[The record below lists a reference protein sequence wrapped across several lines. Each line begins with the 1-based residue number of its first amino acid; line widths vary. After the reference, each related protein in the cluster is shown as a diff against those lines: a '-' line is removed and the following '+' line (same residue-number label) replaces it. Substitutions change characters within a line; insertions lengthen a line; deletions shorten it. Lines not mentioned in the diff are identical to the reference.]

1 MNQQN
6 RDDPERRQLIQKYR
20 QKLIKI
26 RSHLIF
32 DRSPTGSM
40 IRWVLHLLIAGVA
53 LVIVTIVFGL
63 VHEYHDSAHWTRIT
77 GPKTAD
83 IPTDI
88 LYASAD
94 EKADKL
100 KYLKYQ
106 GLMWDRDKH
115 TLKPTASTENY
126 RQLEKAYDKLKRK
139 NDVSS
144 TNDQIKEAWS
154 FHEDYNDLFSKKNTV
169 KMSTTPEEISQLI
182 DDHFPKITPYVVDG
196 TQYQF
201 ANDEQ
206 AKMNKLADDQAT
218 MNQIVTSFAKQYKA
232 SGKHTLKSRIYA
244 TSAAKKK
251 FKQLSGK
258 LHYHWLLQKQ
268 FNRIYNASGSLLQKH
283 DSMMDALL
291 AYKED
296 QSQMNSFNKFLSFW
310 NSEQDKLDNQT
321 VDLPDFTGKSKSDVD
336 RWADKNN
343 ITVKY
348 RYESSSSQP
357 NNSVLSQ
364 MPSASQYDKII
375 KGSTMT
381 VYLARN
387 TDGSSNNDN
396 SSSSENDA
404 DTLNMNAS
412 NPTADRE
419 SRKEDA
425 SSASSSSDDQS
436 GNGSDNND
444 QSNDNGNNSGNSTQ
458 PSNTDN

>member
-1 MNQQN
+1 MNRQN

-115 TLKPTASTENY
+115 TLKPTASAENY

-139 NDVSS
+139 DDVSQ

-206 AKMNKLADDQAT
+206 SKMNKLADDQAT

-268 FNRIYNASGSLLQKH
+268 LNRIYNASGSLLQKH

-336 RWADKNN
+336 HWASENN

-348 RYESSSSQP
+348 KYESSSSQP

-387 TDGSSNNDN
+387 TGSSASDH
-396 SSSSENDA
+396 SSRADD
-404 DTLNMNAS
+404 DTLNMNAD

-419 SRKEDA
+419 SRKADE
-425 SSASSSSDDQS
+425 SSSSSSSDSQQAGNNTDQS
-436 GNGSDNND
+436 TGDN
-444 QSNDNGNNSGNSTQ
+444 SNADDATQ

>member
-1 MNQQN
+1 
-6 RDDPERRQLIQKYR
+6 
-20 QKLIKI
+20 
-26 RSHLIF
+26 
-32 DRSPTGSM
+32 M

-115 TLKPTASTENY
+115 TLKPTASAENY

-139 NDVSS
+139 DDVSQ

-206 AKMNKLADDQAT
+206 SKMNKLADDQAT

-268 FNRIYNASGSLLQKH
+268 LNRIYNASGSLLQKH

-336 RWADKNN
+336 HWASENN

-348 RYESSSSQP
+348 KYESSSSQP

-387 TDGSSNNDN
+387 TGSSASDH
-396 SSSSENDA
+396 SSRADD
-404 DTLNMNAS
+404 DTLNMNAD

-419 SRKEDA
+419 SRKADE
-425 SSASSSSDDQS
+425 SSSSSSSDSQQAGNNTDQS
-436 GNGSDNND
+436 TGDN
-444 QSNDNGNNSGNSTQ
+444 SNADDATQ

>member
-1 MNQQN
+1 MNQRN
-6 RDDPERRQLIQKYR
+6 RPDPERQRLVQKYR

-40 IRWVLHLLIAGVA
+40 IRWVLHLLIAGVT
-53 LVIVTIVFGL
+53 LVIITIMVGL
-63 VHEYHDSAHWTRIT
+63 IHAYHDSAHWTRIT

-88 LYASAD
+88 LYASAN

-115 TLKPTASTENY
+115 VLKPTASAENY
-126 RQLEKAYDKLKRK
+126 RQLEDAYNKLKRK
-139 NDVSS
+139 DDVAE
-144 TNDQIKEAWS
+144 TNNQIKEAWS
-154 FHEDYNDLFSKKNTV
+154 FHQDYQELFSTKNHI
-169 KMSTTPEEISQLI
+169 KMSTTPAEISQLI

-201 ANDEQ
+201 ANDAQ
-206 AKMNKLADDQAT
+206 QKMNNLASDQAV
-218 MNQIVTSFAKQYKA
+218 MNQIVANFSKQYKA
-232 SGKHTLKSRIYA
+232 SGDHTLKSKIYA

-251 FKQLSGK
+251 FKKLSGK
-258 LHYHWLLQKQ
+258 LHYQWALQKQ
-268 FNRIYNASGSLLQKH
+268 FNQIYTASGSLLQKH
-283 DSMMDALL
+283 DSLMSALL

-310 NSEQDKLDNQT
+310 NSEQDKLDNQA

-336 RWADKNN
+336 HWASENN

-348 RYESSSSQP
+348 KYESSSSQP

-387 TDGSSNNDN
+387 TDSSASDH
-396 SSSSENDA
+396 SSRADD
-404 DTLNMNAS
+404 DTLNMNAD

-419 SRKEDA
+419 SRKADE
-425 SSASSSSDDQS
+425 SSSSSSSSDNRQA
-436 GNGSDNND
+436 
-444 QSNDNGNNSGNSTQ
+444 GNNTNQSTGDNSNADDATQ

>member
-1 MNQQN
+1 MNQRN

-139 NDVSS
+139 DDVSQ

-218 MNQIVTSFAKQYKA
+218 MNQIVISFAKQYKA

-268 FNRIYNASGSLLQKH
+268 LNRIYNASGSLLQKH

-336 RWADKNN
+336 HWASENN

-348 RYESSSSQP
+348 KYESSSSQS

-387 TDGSSNNDN
+387 TGSSASDH
-396 SSSSENDA
+396 SSRADD
-404 DTLNMNAS
+404 DTLNMNAD

-419 SRKEDA
+419 SRKADE
-425 SSASSSSDDQS
+425 SSSSSSSDSQQAGNNTDQS
-436 GNGSDNND
+436 TGDN
-444 QSNDNGNNSGNSTQ
+444 SNADDATQ

>member
-1 MNQQN
+1 MNQRN
-6 RDDPERRQLIQKYR
+6 RPDPERQRLVQKYR
-20 QKLIKI
+20 QQLIKI

-40 IRWVLHLLIAGVA
+40 IRWVLHLLIAGVT
-53 LVIVTIVFGL
+53 LVIITIMVGL
-63 VHEYHDSAHWTRIT
+63 IHTYHDSAHWTRIT

-106 GLMWDRDKH
+106 GLMWDRDRH
-115 TLKPTASTENY
+115 VLKSTASAENY

-139 NDVSS
+139 DDVSE
-144 TNDQIKEAWS
+144 TNNQIKEAWS
-154 FHEDYNDLFSKKNTV
+154 FHQDYQALFSKKDHV

-182 DDHFPKITPYVVDG
+182 NDHFPKITPYVVDG

-201 ANDEQ
+201 ANDAQ
-206 AKMNKLADDQAT
+206 TKMNNLASDQAV
-218 MNQIVTSFAKQYKA
+218 MNQIVANFSKQYTA
-232 SGKHTLKSRIYA
+232 SGTHTLKSRIYA
-244 TSAAKKK
+244 TSAAEKK
-251 FKQLSGK
+251 FKALSGR
-258 LHYHWLLQKQ
+258 LHYHWALQQ
-268 FNRIYNASGSLLQKH
+268 RFSQVYSASGSLLQKH
-283 DSMMDALL
+283 DSMMSALL
-291 AYKED
+291 AYRED

-310 NSEQDKLDNQT
+310 NSEKDKLDNQT

-336 RWADKNN
+336 HWASENN

-348 RYESSSSQP
+348 KYESSSSQP

-381 VYLARN
+381 VYLAQN
-387 TDGSSNNDN
+387 ANGASDSHSSQTDS
-396 SSSSENDA
+396 
-404 DTLNMNAS
+404 DTLNMNAA

-419 SRKEDA
+419 SRKADD
-425 SSASSSSDDQS
+425 SSASSSSDNQQADNDKN
-436 GNGSDNND
+436 NGND
-444 QSNDNGNNSGNSTQ
+444 QSAGGNGGADNSTQ
-458 PSNTDN
+458 PSNADN